1 MRLRRNRHSRD
12 YDESG
17 IDLTP
22 LLDVVFIMLIFFIV
36 TATFTQQSGLE
47 IKRPKAISSEQLD
60 GESIIVAVDKHNQIW
75 LNQKLIDREAIESL
89 IFSIRSRNP
98 NISLIVEADKES
110 ITEYV
115 ISVMDAA
122 KTAGVT
128 KISIASEKP

>member
-47 IKRPKAISSEQLD
+47 IKRPEAISSEQLD

-75 LNQKLIDREAIESL
+75 LNQKLVDREAIESL

-122 KTAGVT
+122 RTAGVT

>member
-12 YDESG
+12 HDESG

-47 IKRPKAISSEQLD
+47 IKRPEATSSEQLD

-75 LNQKLIDREAIESL
+75 LNQKLVDREAIESL

-122 KTAGVT
+122 RTAGIT

>member
-12 YDESG
+12 HDESG

-22 LLDVVFIMLIFFIV
+22 LLDVFFIMLIFFIV

-47 IKRPKAISSEQLD
+47 IKRPEATSSEQLD

-75 LNQKLIDREAIESL
+75 LNQKLVDREAIESL

-122 KTAGVT
+122 RTAGIT